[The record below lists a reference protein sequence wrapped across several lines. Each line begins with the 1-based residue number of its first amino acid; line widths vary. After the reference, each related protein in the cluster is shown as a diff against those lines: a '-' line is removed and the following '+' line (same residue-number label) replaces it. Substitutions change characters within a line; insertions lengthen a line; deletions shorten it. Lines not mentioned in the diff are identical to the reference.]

1 MSQVT
6 KKIYPTITGQTSSRG
21 YTVDN
26 TYRVNTNKIAY
37 PTTNNIMKLVYD
49 TSFVASADSCN
60 LVVRVEKVSKM
71 TTDKWPVEVY
81 GVLSCSALS
90 YNDELPETAIAYNKT
105 VSFKASQLAVVSN
118 SNSLTFLASTN
129 AIYNLNYP
137 ITEDKWLTDVY
148 FNMGEIENNYLEIT
162 YTEPKIS
169 GFTVDGESIDAPITC
184 TWEQEDVNT
193 WTVQAI
199 QNGNIVCSKN
209 GTTETGCT
217 FNVGELIK
225 GGSTT
230 FKLIANHGG
239 NSVEEST
246 TIDLSYTQAKATLI
260 DIPGATINIDEKLT
274 IAWVSE
280 NQTSFSLV
288 VDGKTYTGTTEKSI
302 TLPANTISKGTKIIN
317 LTIIFKNSYYS
328 NSSSIST
335 TFTAYGKPSTPII
348 TIKSIISSAQPYIT
362 WTSSDQVAYLLTI
375 KKLIAT
381 IETSG
386 EILSQAKYYQVVN
399 ALENNTSYK
408 VTVKVKN
415 QYGLWSNEAA
425 YEFSTQFTVP
435 NIPIITAVANTTNGA
450 IILNVSTDVENDSEY
465 KNTEIWKREPLGDWK
480 RMAYNLSSD
489 DVWSDFYVGN
499 AVEYEYKARNIGQTG
514 GISESDIVVASTV
527 VKGYTFYNVEDLESK
542 LAFKYDVEITP
553 KLVTNMVTN
562 LFAGADAPQTSTDG
576 VMYWQCSISFKTTH
590 RNDIIKLMKLMKKS
604 KVLLF
609 KDCRGHKYFGNIVGS
624 PNFPETDLRIITIAV
639 EFTETSFLEQDVYR
653 GDNTGLKLIKW
664 DGTWRFNGT
673 QSYHS

>member
-1 MSQVT
+1 MPKVT
-6 KKIYPTITGQTSSRG
+6 KKIYPTISVRRLVAKYNIDIDKEIMDAGSYEFVQGTFDLSQI
-21 YTVDN
+21 
-26 TYRVNTNKIAY
+26 TNAESCK
-37 PTTNNIMKLVYD
+37 
-49 TSFVASADSCN
+49 FVANVIEANKSVFGGFSASSFTVQMRYDISVLGVSVKN
-60 LVVRVEKVSKM
+60 LTLTTGAKGFILEAEEIAKV
-71 TTDKWPVEVY
+71 
-81 GVLSCSALS
+81 
-90 YNDELPETAIAYNKT
+90 
-105 VSFKASQLAVVSN
+105 N
-118 SNSLTFLASTN
+118 SNSTCKFTLRPSYLSYSGSAPPYMQTFGN
-129 AIYNLNYP
+129 VYIAIDEEANQ
-137 ITEDKWLTDVY
+137 TS
-148 FNMGEIENNYLEIT
+148 YLEYVIV
-162 YTEPKIS
+162 EPEIS
-169 GFTVDGESIDAPITC
+169 NFVVTGTSIDSPIVC
-184 TWEQEDVNT
+184 TWAQEDVNT

-239 NSVEEST
+239 SSVEEST

-260 DIPGATINIDEKLT
+260 DIPGATINIDEKFT

-302 TLPANTISKGTKIIN
+302 TLPANTISKGTKTIS
-317 LTIIFKNSYYS
+317 LTIVFKNAYYS
-328 NSSSIST
+328 NASSIST

-348 TIKSIISSAQPYIT
+348 TIKSIISSALPYIT
-362 WTSSDQVAYLLTI
+362 WTSLDQVAYLLTI
-375 KKLIAT
+375 KKLITT

-399 ALENNTSYK
+399 ALENNASYR

-415 QYGLWSNEAA
+415 QYGLWSDEAA
-425 YEFSTQFTVP
+425 HEFSTQFTVP
-435 NIPIITAVANTTNGA
+435 NIPTITAVANTTNGA
-450 IILNVSTDVENDSEY
+450 IILNVSTNVENDNEY

-489 DVWSDFYVGN
+489 DAWSDFYVGN

-527 VKGYTFYNVEDLESK
+527 VKGYTLYNVEDLESK

-553 KLVTNMVTN
+553 KLITNMVTN

-576 VMYWQCSISFKTTH
+576 VMYWNCSISFKTLD
-590 RNDIIKLMKLMKKS
+590 RNDILKLIKLMKNS

-609 KDCRGHKYFGNIVGS
+609 KDCRGHKYFGNIIGS
-624 PNFPETDLRIITIAV
+624 PSFPETDLRIISVQI

-653 GDNTGLKLIKW
+653 GDNTGFKLIKW
-664 DGTWRFNGT
+664 NGTWRFNST